1 MQCIKGSILHTI
13 KKKKRIVMNKAL
25 FQNGFK
31 TFSLI
36 DYAILLQEA
45 EELNWNSERI
55 LGLKELPK
63 GMDEYFEIFE
73 NISISEF
80 EKETINVT
88 LFESM
93 KLPNGK
99 IVRASNSFYN
109 SPLFSDVSIQMSE
122 KEALKYESDDGKCYG
137 KVNITM
143 KLYIIKFQYH

>member
-13 KKKKRIVMNKAL
+13 KKKKRIVMNNAL

-80 EKETINVT
+80 EKETINGADRFVKN
-88 LFESM
+88 L
-93 KLPNGK
+93 
-99 IVRASNSFYN
+99 IVA
-109 SPLFSDVSIQMSE
+109 
-122 KEALKYESDDGKCYG
+122 
-137 KVNITM
+137 
-143 KLYIIKFQYH
+143 